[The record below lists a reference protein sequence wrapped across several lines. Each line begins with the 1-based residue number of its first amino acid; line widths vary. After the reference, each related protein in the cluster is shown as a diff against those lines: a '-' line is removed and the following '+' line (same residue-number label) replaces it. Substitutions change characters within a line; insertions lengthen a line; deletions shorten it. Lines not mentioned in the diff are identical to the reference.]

1 MTSFQEMT
9 FSELLS
15 DAEVFVDG
23 DWVESKDQDQN
34 GDVRLIQLADI
45 GDGFYIDKSSRF
57 LNSETAK
64 RLKCTYLKEGDI
76 LVARMPDPLGRACIF
91 PKSEMPCVTVVDV
104 CIIRPNQNK
113 VDNRWLMHTINSPIM
128 RQRINEYVTG
138 TTRQRISRG
147 NFSKLKISVP
157 PLAEQR
163 RIASILDQADVL
175 RQKRQQAIEK
185 LDQLL
190 QATFIDMFGD
200 PVSNPKGWD
209 LYKLS
214 DLGSISTGNTPSRD
228 DADNFGNYLEWIKS
242 DNLNNDEDYATT
254 ATEYLSEKGA
264 KKGRVVPE
272 GSILVTCIAGSFDC
286 IGNLAMV
293 DRKVSFNQQI
303 NSITPNDTVVLEFLY
318 YLMKISKPIIQ
329 NASTNSMKGMISKSK
344 FSEILLPIPSKE
356 KQIQFVELF
365 KKLYGLKVSH
375 KLYSNN
381 ADSLFKSLQN
391 QAFNGTL

>member
-1 MTSFQEMT
+1 MNWQQVKLGEIFEIARGGSPRPIDQYITDDPNGLNWISIKDASNSSKYIYKTEKKIKPEGLHKTRLVHPDDFLLTNSMSFGRPYIMKT
-9 FSELLS
+9 TGCIHDGWLVLS
-15 DAEVFVDG
+15 A
-23 DWVESKDQDQN
+23 
-34 GDVRLIQLADI
+34 
-45 GDGFYIDKSSRF
+45 DKSRVDTDYFYHLLGSDFMYRKF
-57 LNSETAK
+57 AGLAAGAVVKNLNTE
-64 RLKCTYLKEGDI
+64 
-76 LVARMPDPLGRACIF
+76 LV
-91 PKSEMPCVTVVDV
+91 KS
-104 CIIRPNQNK
+104 
-113 VDNRWLMHTINSPIM
+113 
-128 RQRINEYVTG
+128 
-138 TTRQRISRG
+138 
-147 NFSKLKISVP
+147 ISVP
-157 PLAEQR
+157 LPPLTEQR
-163 RIASILDQADVL
+163 RIASILDNADEL

-391 QAFNGTL
+391 QAFNSTL

>member
-23 DWVESKDQDQN
+23 DWVESKDQDPN

-91 PKSEMPCVTVVDV
+91 PKSDMPCVTVVDV

-113 VDNRWLMHTINSPIM
+113 VDNRWLMHTINSPVM

-163 RIASILDQADVL
+163 RIASILDQADEL

-190 QATFIDMFGD
+190 QATFIEMFGD

-209 LYKLS
+209 KKLLS
-214 DLGSISTGNTPSRD
+214 DLVTIDAPLVEPMEKEFENLLHYGPDRISKDSGKLLPALTAKEDMLISKKFLCD
-228 DADNFGNYLEWIKS
+228 DRHILYSKIRPYLNK
-242 DNLNNDEDYATT
+242 
-254 ATEYLSEKGA
+254 
-264 KKGRVVPE
+264 V
-272 GSILVTCIAGSFDC
+272 
-286 IGNLAMV
+286 AMV
-293 DRKVSFNQQI
+293 QEKCLCSADVYPVEPKSQL
-303 NSITPNDTVVLEFLY
+303 TKHFLWHI
-318 YLMKISKPIIQ
+318 LR
-329 NASTNSMKGMISKSK
+329 SKSFLDHAETFSNRANIPKINRNQFLQYECIVPTMEAQQK
-344 FSEILLPIPSKE
+344 FENTSKDIQRQIDFQNLSLELIE
-356 KQIQFVELF
+356 KLF
-365 KKLYGLKVSH
+365 S
-375 KLYSNN
+375 
-381 ADSLFKSLQN
+381 SLQN

>member
-1 MTSFQEMT
+1 
-9 FSELLS
+9 
-15 DAEVFVDG
+15 
-23 DWVESKDQDQN
+23 
-34 GDVRLIQLADI
+34 
-45 GDGFYIDKSSRF
+45 
-57 LNSETAK
+57 
-64 RLKCTYLKEGDI
+64 
-76 LVARMPDPLGRACIF
+76 
-91 PKSEMPCVTVVDV
+91 
-104 CIIRPNQNK
+104 
-113 VDNRWLMHTINSPIM
+113 
-128 RQRINEYVTG
+128 
-138 TTRQRISRG
+138 
-147 NFSKLKISVP
+147 
-157 PLAEQR
+157 
-163 RIASILDQADVL
+163 
-175 RQKRQQAIEK
+175 
-185 LDQLL
+185 
-190 QATFIDMFGD
+190 MFGD

-381 ADSLFKSLQN
+381 ADSLFKSLQI

>member
-1 MTSFQEMT
+1 MSFPKMKLGEC
-9 FSELLS
+9 
-15 DAEVFVDG
+15 AEIHSGSTPRTNNPDFWDG
-23 DWVESKDQDQN
+23 DITWVTPKD
-34 GDVRLIQLADI
+34 L
-45 GDGFYIDKSSRF
+45 
-57 LNSETAK
+57 
-64 RLKCTYLKEGDI
+64 
-76 LVARMPDPLGRACIF
+76 
-91 PKSEMPCVTVVDV
+91 
-104 CIIRPNQNK
+104 
-113 VDNRWLMHTINSPIM
+113 
-128 RQRINEYVTG
+128 
-138 TTRQRISRG
+138 
-147 NFSKLKISVP
+147 SKLKSKFISKTESKITQLGFDSCSTKLLPENSVLFSSRAPIGHVAINTIPMCTNQGFKSFVPKADLLDSQYLYYWLKANKEYLQDLGVGATFKEISKTVIANVEIPLP

-163 RIASILDQADVL
+163 RIASILDQADEL

-190 QATFIDMFGD
+190 QAAFIDMFGD

-293 DRKVSFNQQI
+293 ERKVSFNQQI
-303 NSITPNDTVVLEFLY
+303 NSITPNDTVILEFLY

-375 KLYSNN
+375 KLYLNN

>member
-1 MTSFQEMT
+1 MEKVQLGTLVKITSGFAFKSNLFNTDKKGLPLIRIRDVVRGYSDTYYDGEYKAEYLIQKGDALIGMDGE
-9 FSELLS
+9 FNLALWNSGKALLNQRVCKIQS
-15 DAEVFVDG
+15 IDERL
-23 DWVESKDQDQN
+23 DQN
-34 GDVRLIQLADI
+34 YLI
-45 GDGFYIDKSSRF
+45 RF
-57 LNSETAK
+57 LPKA
-64 RLKCTYLKEGDI
+64 LKDI
-76 LVARMPDPLGRACIF
+76 EDRTPF
-91 PKSEMPCVTVVDV
+91 VTVKHLSVKD
-104 CIIRPNQNK
+104 
-113 VDNRWLMHTINSPIM
+113 INNIQIP
-128 RQRINEYVTG
+128 
-138 TTRQRISRG
+138 
-147 NFSKLKISVP
+147 LP

-163 RIASILDQADVL
+163 RIASILDQADEL

-209 LYKLS
+209 LYKLI

-293 DRKVSFNQQI
+293 ERKVSFNQQI
-303 NSITPNDTVVLEFLY
+303 NSITPNDTVILEFLY

-375 KLYSNN
+375 KLYLSN

>member
-1 MTSFQEMT
+1 MS
-9 FSELLS
+9 SDKKLLS
-15 DAEVFVDG
+15 DFATVISGYAFKSEWFGTGNDKVI
-23 DWVESKDQDQN
+23 
-34 GDVRLIQLADI
+34 RI
-45 GDGFYIDKSSRF
+45 GDLQEGCIQTESALTVDATQYKISDNFKIQNKDILMALSGATVGKIAVASDADVGAYINQRVAIIR
-57 LNSETAK
+57 AK
-64 RLKCTYLKEGDI
+64 DEITSDYLKFFFSGEFLDDLLKNAGGAAQPN
-76 LVARMPDPLGRACIF
+76 LS
-91 PKSEMPCVTVVDV
+91 PK
-104 CIIRPNQNK
+104 QLL
-113 VDNRWLMHTINSPIM
+113 LMEIP
-128 RQRINEYVTG
+128 
-138 TTRQRISRG
+138 
-147 NFSKLKISVP
+147 FP

-163 RIASILDQADVL
+163 RIASILDQADEL

-200 PVSNPKGWD
+200 PVSNPNGWD

-286 IGNLAMV
+286 IGNLSMV
-293 DRKVSFNQQI
+293 DRRVSFNQQI
-303 NSITPNDTVVLEFLY
+303 NSITPNDTVILEFLY

-381 ADSLFKSLQN
+381 VDALFKSLQN